1 MINNLLL
8 YCLIEVHGEWNLNV
22 LNLRKKKKTSINLRS
37 DRCVIYQ
44 IITMY
49 TLNILKFCQLYF
61 DKAKQNKING
71 LSEKVQLK

>member
-1 MINNLLL
+1 MCHLPRW
-8 YCLIEVHGEWNLNV
+8 EESFQNV
-22 LNLRKKKKTSINLRS
+22 Y
-37 DRCVIYQ
+37 IYK

-61 DKAKQNKING
+61 NKAKQNKING